1 MNKRQTYLYYYLDF
15 NKDKWRKREKILK
28 DLSDIYFYE
37 SQPNFNDS
45 TAARTLTKDI
55 QEINDSDLGVLIISN
70 TKKGI
75 KLATKEEAREQ
86 LRREQIELLSK
97 WKRWHNK
104 VKKIGLNGQLNIN
117 GEIVESFI
125 EII

>member
-1 MNKRQTYLYYYLDF
+1 MNKRQTYLYHYLDF

-75 KLATKEEAREQ
+75 KLATKEEAREH

-125 EII
+125 EIR

>member
-15 NKDKWRKREKILK
+15 NKDKWRKRERILK

-104 VKKIGLNGQLNIN
+104 VKKIGLNGQLNLS
-117 GEIVESFI
+117 GEVVESYI
-125 EII
+125 EIK